1 MNNLKF
7 ILLMIDIFVLIVATQ
22 WYELKSTT
30 GFTVSNCT
38 EQQVDSMLS
47 CAAIGR
53 AAKCVTYYFNV
64 YEYLCS
70 WNCKFFENN
79 SHAVGNQGWRKYE
92 LKWKENSA
100 LGKPVVGSS
109 IFGNNSAD
117 WDPSYATDG
126 LVLNRCP
133 KIFHSN
139 FEPSPWIKVD
149 LMNPLTI
156 SFIRVFNRP
165 DVLGE
170 RFHDV
175 AVEVTNNSDYIQR
188 GFYEGPAATGET
200 VDILCD
206 YPTIARYVRL
216 RITVGSGNSL
226 HIQELEIYTI

>member
-1 MNNLKF
+1 MCFKNFFYLEVIWRENSALGKPTNGSSVYGNDYTNWSPDYATDGIVQKNDTEFFHSAFEQFPWIRIDLLEIAPISF
-7 ILLMIDIFVLIVATQ
+7 IRV
-22 WYELKSTT
+22 YNRKS
-30 GFTVSNCT
+30 
-38 EQQVDSMLS
+38 L
-47 CAAIGR
+47 
-53 AAKCVTYYFNV
+53 
-64 YEYLCS
+64 
-70 WNCKFFENN
+70 
-79 SHAVGNQGWRKYE
+79 E

-100 LGKPVVGSS
+100 LGKPVEGSS

-188 GFYEGPAATGET
+188 GFYKGPAATGET